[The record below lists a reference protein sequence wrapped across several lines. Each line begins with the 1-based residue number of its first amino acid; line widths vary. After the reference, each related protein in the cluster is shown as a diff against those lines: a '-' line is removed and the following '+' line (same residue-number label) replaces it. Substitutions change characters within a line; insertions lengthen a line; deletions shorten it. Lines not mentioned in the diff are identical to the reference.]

1 MVLAGAVA
9 GTVTAAATAVGAAGT
24 LNGNLFLPEPV
35 LCIMVPKTSTWE
47 RTFFWKHTTSS
58 CNSKIL
64 FLENLIMLFFNIRSI
79 NWRLC

>member
-35 LCIMVPKTSTWE
+35 LCIMIPKK
-47 RTFFWKHTTSS
+47 RTF
-58 CNSKIL
+58 
-64 FLENLIMLFFNIRSI
+64 LEVYYQLLE
-79 NWRLC
+79 

>member
-35 LCIMVPKTSTWE
+35 LCIMITKATWRE
-47 RTFFWKHTTSS
+47 
-58 CNSKIL
+58 L
-64 FLENLIMLFFNIRSI
+64 FLEAYYQLL
-79 NWRLC
+79 